1 MHVHEQPC
9 PGKVKLT
16 PAGLEPATSCLAGED
31 VTPPPPR
38 PANLG
43 IYMLCDNNKIVYDYC
58 HLISFNLYKVSLKKH
73 RLHEL
78 NRTDFFHTI
87 FRRSY
92 VPAITRE
99 NEGKCDPSFD
109 ICIQGVGEVIKS
121 LMTRDEC

>member
-58 HLISFNLYKVSLKKH
+58 HLISFNLYKVSLKNI
-73 RLHEL
+73 RCMNSIEQ
-78 NRTDFFHTI
+78 I
-87 FRRSY
+87 FSY
-92 VPAITRE
+92 DISKVVCACYY
-99 NEGKCDPSFD
+99 EGK
-109 ICIQGVGEVIKS
+109 
-121 LMTRDEC
+121 